1 MKFEEF
7 NLSKRTLD
15 AIDALGYESPTPIQ
29 EAVLP
34 LALSGKDI
42 VGHSCTGSGKTV
54 AFSIPIAERVD
65 TGKGLKVLVI
75 APTREL
81 CIQITKD
88 IRDISHNHRLRVV
101 PVYGGQPINVQ
112 LKKLG
117 RADVIV
123 ATPGRLLDHI
133 RRRSINLGKI
143 ELLILD
149 EADRMLD
156 MGFIDDIRIII
167 RATPRYRQ
175 TMVFGATIPNIIL
188 QLSRKYMNSPEYVKI
203 STEVNKPNIEE
214 FFLQVPDGE
223 KFQLLRYLL
232 DTEEPQSA
240 MIFCNTRRLTD
251 TVAENL
257 RSPGLGAMAIH
268 GDMKQSKR
276 ERVIES
282 FYKKEFNILCATD
295 VASRG
300 LDISDVTHVINY
312 DVPMDPEDYTH
323 RIGRTARMGKKG
335 RAVTLLSPSG
345 HKDLRNLEKALGPIE
360 FAEVTGFNP
369 RAYAPLNLRLR
380 SKDYI
385 QRNKRNGG
393 RRYKKNGR
401 QRFSP
406 GGNGGNPRRSGRRRN

>member
-15 AIDALGYESPTPIQ
+15 AIDALGYTTPTPIQ
-29 EAVLP
+29 EEVLP

-54 AFSIPIAERVD
+54 AFSIPIAERVNA
-65 TGKGLKVLVI
+65 GNGIKVLVI

-81 CIQITKD
+81 CLQITKD
-88 IRDISHNHRLRVV
+88 IRDISQNHRLKVV

-112 LKKLG
+112 LKKIG

-123 ATPGRLLDHI
+123 ATPGRLLDHL
-133 RRRSINLGKI
+133 RRRSINLRQVA
-143 ELLILD
+143 LLVLD

-156 MGFIDDIRIII
+156 MGFIDDIRKIIN
-167 RATPRYRQ
+167 ATPRYRQ
-175 TMVFGATIPNIIL
+175 TMVFGATIPKAIL
-188 QLSRKYMNSPEYVKI
+188 QLSRKYMNSPEYVEI
-203 STEVNKPNIEE
+203 SQEVDKPNIEE
-214 FFLQVPDGE
+214 FFIQVREDE
-223 KFQLLRYLL
+223 KFQMLRHLL
-232 DTEEPQSA
+232 DTEAPQSA
-240 MIFCNTRRLTD
+240 MIFCNTRKLTD
-251 TVAENL
+251 TIAENL
-257 RSPGLGAMAIH
+257 KYPGLNAMAIH
-268 GDMKQSKR
+268 GDMKQAKR

-282 FYKKEFNILCATD
+282 FYEKEFNLLCATD

-300 LDISDVTHVINY
+300 LDISDVSHVINY

-345 HKDLRNLEKALGPIE
+345 HRDLRKLEKALGSIE
-360 FAEVTGFNP
+360 FTEVRGFNP
-369 RAYAPLNLRLR
+369 KTYAPLNPRLR

-385 QRNKRNGG
+385 QQNKKNGD

-401 QRFSP
+401 QRFSA
-406 GGNGGNPRRSGRRRN
+406 GGNGGKPRRSGRRRY